1 MRFLVDNALSPR
13 LALGLKDAGHDAV
26 HVRDRGLQRSDD
38 ATLLELAAL
47 EERVLVSE
55 DTDFGTL
62 LALGAATRPSV
73 IFFRHMLDRS
83 AAALQSVLLNNLGSI
98 ETALDSGAIVVIE
111 PERIRIRRLPI
122 SDAG

>member
-13 LALGLKDAGHDAV
+13 LALGLRDAGHDAV
-26 HVRDRGLQRSDD
+26 HVRDRGLQRADD
-38 ATLLELAAL
+38 ATLLELAAS

-62 LALGAATRPSV
+62 LALGAVTRPSV
-73 IFFRHMLDRS
+73 VFFRHMLDRS
-83 AAALQSVLLNNLGSI
+83 AAALQSGLLNNLGSI
-98 ETALDSGAIVVIE
+98 ESELDKGAIVVIE